1 MSLNR
6 MTEMLEDMNAQPNSA
21 EGFSA
26 AVFYKTGQKYGLTC
40 SEIMVNFLGKA
51 RALARGK
58 YPATA
63 PADPLET
70 SRKPKAAVA
79 PLKAAA
85 KKATKA
91 KAEKSVKAEKKAKV
105 EKETAADEPVVET
118 PDDTPEDTPDENAVF
133 TYIATPEEIA
143 DSYARPFALPQ

>member
-1 MSLNR
+1 MK
-6 MTEMLEDMNAQPNSA
+6 EMLEDMNAQPNSA

-85 KKATKA
+85 KKVTKT
-91 KAEKSVKAEKKAKV
+91 KAEKPVKAEKKAKGK
-105 EKETAADEPVVET
+105 KETAADEAVVET

-143 DSYARPFALPQ
+143 DSYARPFALPE

>member
-1 MSLNR
+1 
-6 MTEMLEDMNAQPNSA
+6 MLEDMNSQPNAA

-70 SRKPKAAVA
+70 SRKPKVTAA
-79 PLKAAA
+79 PIKAAA
-85 KKATKA
+85 KKAPK
-91 KAEKSVKAEKKAKV
+91 VKAEKKAKV
-105 EKETAADEPVVET
+105 EKVLEAEEPITET
-118 PDDTPEDTPDENAVF
+118 PEDTPEDTPDENAVF

>member
-6 MTEMLEDMNAQPNSA
+6 MKEMLEDMNAQPNSA

-85 KKATKA
+85 KKVTKT
-91 KAEKSVKAEKKAKV
+91 KAEKPVKTEKKAKGK
-105 EKETAADEPVVET
+105 KETAADEAVVET

>member
-1 MSLNR
+1 MK
-6 MTEMLEDMNAQPNSA
+6 EMLEDMNAQPNSA

-85 KKATKA
+85 KKVTKT
-91 KAEKSVKAEKKAKV
+91 KAEKPVKTEKKAKGK
-105 EKETAADEPVVET
+105 KETAADEAVVET